1 MLSLSRNHDF
11 EISKS
16 QLMHLRNA
24 HRRTRSKRKSY
35 RLNAL
40 ILLGQG
46 WTYQEIAEALLI
58 DVSSIR
64 NYVKIYRSSG
74 IPGLLS
80 DNYDDNASK
89 LTDEE
94 MRILEEHLEEVTY
107 RRVDEIIAYI
117 EEEFDVVYSRSGVTN
132 LLHRLGFSYKKPR
145 KIPGQA
151 NIEEQKVFLKKYR
164 KIRKNMGQNDN
175 LLFLDGAHPQHN
187 PLVMSGWI
195 KKGKDK
201 KIYTNTRFHRLNVLG
216 ALNVKTHD
224 LIVQSANTLNEETAL
239 DFLEKIRTNY
249 PTGKLY
255 LVLDN
260 AGYFISDK
268 FKQYAKSMAIELLY
282 LPPYSPNLN
291 LIERVWLYFQKNVLY
306 NKYYPCFEKFGKACQ
321 SFFDNFGKHRDQLKS
336 LLTENFELIS
346 AT

>member
-1 MLSLSRNHDF
+1 MTRSHDF
-11 EISKS
+11 EISKAELS
-16 QLMHLRNA
+16 RLRNA

-46 WTYQEIAEALLI
+46 WTYQEVAEALLI
-58 DVSSIR
+58 DASSIR
-64 NYVKIYRSSG
+64 NFVRVYRNDG

-80 DNYDDNASK
+80 DNYEDNASK
-89 LTDEE
+89 LTDKE

-117 EEEFDVVYSRSGVTN
+117 EKEFDVIYSRSGVTN

-145 KIPGQA
+145 KIPGKSDI
-151 NIEEQKVFLKKYR
+151 NEQGKFIRDYR
-164 KIRKNMGQNDN
+164 KIRENMGESDN
-175 LLFLDGAHPQHN
+175 LLFLDGVHPQHN

-201 KIYTNTRFHRLNVLG
+201 KIFTNTRFHRLNVLG
-216 ALNVKTHD
+216 ALNINNHA
-224 LIVQSANTLNEETAL
+224 LITQSTQTLNEEAAL
-239 DFLEKIRTNY
+239 DFLEKIRAIY
-249 PTGKLY
+249 PADKLY

-260 AGYFISDK
+260 AGYFTSNK
-268 FKQYAKSMAIELLY
+268 FKEYAKSMAIELLY

-291 LIERVWLYFQKNVLY
+291 LIERVWLYFQKNILY
-306 NKYYPCFEKFGKACQ
+306 NKYYPTFEKFKHACQ
-321 SFFDNFGKHRDQLKS
+321 TFFANFNRHKNNLKK
-336 LLTENFELIS
+336 LLAENFELIS